1 MSLTFW
7 ADPQAKFHS
16 VIPAEAGIQKSQ
28 PETFFSR
35 QGVDPLKT
43 QDCGELRA
51 AHDGS
56 ATTLAGWVSRR
67 RDHGG
72 IIFIDLRDRSGF
84 VQVVLNP
91 ENLSGDDY
99 ATAERLRSEWCVQVT
114 GAVQKRPEGSENLAL
129 PTGEIEV
136 MASGVTVLNQSQ
148 TPPFYITDD
157 VEADESLRLRYRY
170 LDLRRPA
177 MQENLRL
184 RHRAVKYIRD
194 YLDDHGFLEIET
206 PILIKSTP
214 EGARDFLV
222 PSRMQPG
229 NFYALPQSPQQLKQ
243 LLMVSGVE
251 RYFQIA
257 RCFRDEDLRADRQP
271 EFTQLDLE
279 MSFVSESDVLTLIEG
294 LYAGLVREL
303 TPQFKVKTP
312 FPRLTYDDVMAR
324 YGSDKPDL
332 RYGLEMADVSD
343 LAAETEFRVFHG
355 ILDRGG
361 IIKAM
366 AVPGQGRLSG
376 SDMRRMEETAKE
388 FGAAG
393 MSHVRLT
400 GDGPLD
406 TLEDGDALLSPGLR
420 MPPEWVIR
428 LAQRAGASR
437 GDLILLMAGPAKFA
451 NQWLASMRTHLAEQL
466 ELADPHTLAFAF
478 VTDFPM
484 FDWDD
489 DAQRWDSTH
498 HPFTAPA
505 PGCEAML
512 DGDDFSAIPSRAYDL
527 VCNGSELASGSIRIH
542 RRDMQEKVFAI
553 LGYTH
558 EQVQER
564 FGHILE
570 AFDYGAPPHGGI
582 APGIDRLVA
591 ILAGADSLREVI
603 AFPKTQSGSDLLFG
617 APAPVDFPQLR
628 DLGIRVVE

>member
-1 MSLTFW
+1 M
-7 ADPQAKFHS
+7 
-16 VIPAEAGIQKSQ
+16 
-28 PETFFSR
+28 
-35 QGVDPLKT
+35 
-43 QDCGELRA
+43 RA
-51 AHDGS
+51 AQDGT
-56 ATTLAGWVSRR
+56 ATILSGWVSRR

-84 VQVVLNP
+84 VQVVFNP
-91 ENLSGDDY
+91 EQIPIEDY
-99 ATAERLRSEWCVQVT
+99 ETAERLRSEWCIQVEGT
-114 GAVQKRPEGSENLAL
+114 VRRRPAGSENPAL
-129 PTGEIEV
+129 PTGDVEV
-136 MASGVTVLNQSQ
+136 MAQRVTVLNQSL

-157 VEADESLRLRYRY
+157 VDADESLRLRYRY
-170 LDLRRPA
+170 LDLRRPT
-177 MQENLRL
+177 MQNNLRL
-184 RHRAVKYIRD
+184 RHQVVKYIRD
-194 YLDDHGFLEIET
+194 YLDGHGFLEIET

-214 EGARDFLV
+214 EGARDYLV

-229 NFYALPQSPQQLKQ
+229 SFYALPQSPQQLKQ

-251 RYFQIA
+251 KYFQIA

-279 MSFVSESDVLTLIEG
+279 MSFVNEEDVLGLIEG
-294 LYAGLVREL
+294 LYAGVVREL
-303 TPQFKVKTP
+303 TPEFKVKTP
-312 FPRLTYDDVMAR
+312 FPRLSYDDAMAR

-332 RYGLEMADVSD
+332 RFGLEMADVSD

-366 AVPGQGRLSG
+366 AVPGQAGRTG

-393 MSHVRLT
+393 MSHVRITGEGSLETLT
-400 GDGPLD
+400 DGD
-406 TLEDGDALLSPGLR
+406 TLFSSGLR
-420 MPPEWVIR
+420 MPAEWVRR
-428 LAQRAGASR
+428 LAERAGASR
-437 GDLILLMAGPAKFA
+437 GDLIVLMAGPPRQA
-451 NQWLASMRTHLAEQL
+451 NQWLAAMRDHLAEQMQ
-466 ELADPHTLAFAF
+466 LADSNMLAFAF
-478 VTDFPM
+478 VTDFPL
-484 FDWDD
+484 FEWND
-489 DAQRWDSTH
+489 DASRWDSTH

-505 PGCEAML
+505 PGCEGML
-512 DGDDFSAIPSRAYDL
+512 NGEDLSSIPSRAYDL

-542 RRDMQEKVFAI
+542 QREMQERIFGI
-553 LGYTH
+553 LGYSPD
-558 EQVQER
+558 QVSER

-617 APAPVDFPQLR
+617 APSPVDTIQLR
-628 DLGIRVVE
+628 DLSIRVVE

>member
-1 MSLTFW
+1 M
-7 ADPQAKFHS
+7 
-16 VIPAEAGIQKSQ
+16 
-28 PETFFSR
+28 
-35 QGVDPLKT
+35 
-43 QDCGELRA
+43 
-51 AHDGS
+51 
-56 ATTLAGWVSRR
+56 
-67 RDHGG
+67 
-72 IIFIDLRDRSGF
+72 
-84 VQVVLNP
+84 LNP
-91 ENLSGDDY
+91 EHLPAEDY
-99 ATAERLRSEWCVQVT
+99 ETAERLRSEWCIEVT
-114 GAVQKRPEGSENLAL
+114 GTVRLRPEGSENPTL
-129 PTGEIEV
+129 PTGEVEV
-136 MASGVTVLNQSQ
+136 MVEGLTVLNQSL

-157 VEADESLRLRYRY
+157 VDADESLRLRYRY
-170 LDLRRPA
+170 LDLRRPR
-177 MQENLRL
+177 MQDNLRL
-184 RHRAVKYIRD
+184 RHKAVKYIRD
-194 YLDDHGFLEIET
+194 YLDDHDFLEIET

-214 EGARDFLV
+214 EGARDYLV
-222 PSRMQPG
+222 PSRTHPG

-279 MSFVSESDVLTLIEG
+279 MSFVEEEDVLGLIEG

-312 FPRLTYDDVMAR
+312 FQRLSYADAMAR
-324 YGSDKPDL
+324 FGSDKPDL

-366 AVPGQGRLSG
+366 AVPGQGGLTG

-400 GDGPLD
+400 GEGSLD
-406 TLEDGDALLSPGLR
+406 SLSDDDALLSPGLR
-420 MPPEWVIR
+420 MPVEWVRR
-428 LAQRAGASR
+428 LAGRSGAQR
-437 GDLILLMAGPAKFA
+437 GDLILLMAGPPRLA
-451 NQWLASMRTHLAEQL
+451 NQWLASMRSHLAARM
-466 ELADPHTLAFAF
+466 ELADPSTLSFAF
-478 VTDFPM
+478 VTDFPL
-484 FDWDD
+484 FEWDD
-489 DAQRWDSTH
+489 DANRWDSAH

-512 DGDDFSAIPSRAYDL
+512 DGEDFSSIPSRAYDL

-542 RRDMQEKVFAI
+542 RRDLQEKVFRI
-553 LGYTH
+553 LGYSP
-558 EQVQER
+558 EQITER

-617 APAPVDFPQLR
+617 APSEVDPAQLR
-628 DLGIRVVE
+628 DLAIRTVE

>member
-1 MSLTFW
+1 M
-7 ADPQAKFHS
+7 
-16 VIPAEAGIQKSQ
+16 VNGI
-28 PETFFSR
+28 
-35 QGVDPLKT
+35 
-43 QDCGELRA
+43 
-51 AHDGS
+51 
-56 ATTLAGWVSRR
+56 
-67 RDHGG
+67 
-72 IIFIDLRDRSGF
+72 
-84 VQVVLNP
+84 
-91 ENLSGDDY
+91 
-99 ATAERLRSEWCVQVT
+99 
-114 GAVQKRPEGSENLAL
+114 
-129 PTGEIEV
+129 
-136 MASGVTVLNQSQ
+136 TVLNQSQ

-157 VEADESLRLRYRY
+157 VDADESLRLRYRY
-170 LDLRRPA
+170 LDLRRPV

-184 RHRAVKYIRD
+184 RHRVVKYIRD
-194 YLDDHGFLEIET
+194 YLDDHNFLEIET

-279 MSFVSESDVLTLIEG
+279 MSFVSEPDILNLIEG
-294 LYAGLVREL
+294 LYVGLVREL
-303 TPQFKVKTP
+303 TPKFKVKTP
-312 FPRLTYDDVMAR
+312 FPYLTYDDAMAR

-343 LAAETEFRVFHG
+343 LAAETEFRVFRS

-366 AVPGQGRLSG
+366 AVPGQGGLSG

-393 MSHVRLT
+393 MSHVRLP

-406 TLEDGDALLSPGLR
+406 AITDGDALLSPGLR

-428 LAQRAGASR
+428 LSQRAGANR
-437 GDLILLMAGPAKFA
+437 GDLILLMAGPPKLA
-451 NQWLASMRTHLAEQL
+451 NQWLASMRSYLADQL
-466 ELADPHTLAFAF
+466 ELADPHALAFAF

-505 PGCEAML
+505 AGCETML
-512 DGDDFSAIPSRAYDL
+512 DGDDLSAIPSRAYDL

-542 RRDMQEKVFAI
+542 QREMQEKIFAI
-553 LGYTH
+553 LGHTP

-591 ILAGADSLREVI
+591 MLAGADSLREVI

-617 APAPVDFPQLR
+617 APAPVDQTQLR
-628 DLGIRVVE
+628 DLSIRIAE

>member
-1 MSLTFW
+1 M
-7 ADPQAKFHS
+7 
-16 VIPAEAGIQKSQ
+16 
-28 PETFFSR
+28 
-35 QGVDPLKT
+35 
-43 QDCGELRA
+43 RA
-51 AHDGS
+51 AHDGTV
-56 ATTLAGWVSRR
+56 TTLSGWVSRR

-72 IIFIDLRDRSGF
+72 IIFIDLRDRSGY

-91 ENLSGDDY
+91 EHLPAEDY
-99 ATAERLRSEWCVQVT
+99 ETAERLRSEWCIEVT
-114 GAVQKRPEGSENLAL
+114 GAVRLRPEGSENPAL
-129 PTGEIEV
+129 PTGEVEV
-136 MASGVTVLNQSQ
+136 MVEGLTVLNQPL

-157 VEADESLRLRYRY
+157 VDADESLRLRYRY
-170 LDLRRPA
+170 LDLRRPK
-177 MQENLRL
+177 MQDNLRL
-184 RHRAVKYIRD
+184 RHQAVKYIRD
-194 YLDDHGFLEIET
+194 YLDGHGFLEIET

-214 EGARDFLV
+214 EGARDYLV
-222 PSRMQPG
+222 PSRTHPG

-271 EFTQLDLE
+271 VCFRDEDLRADRQPEFTQLDLE
-279 MSFVSESDVLTLIEG
+279 MSFVEEEDVLGLIEG

-303 TPQFKVKTP
+303 APQFKVKTP
-312 FPRLTYDDVMAR
+312 FQRLSYADAMAR
-324 YGSDKPDL
+324 FGSDKPDL

-366 AVPGQGRLSG
+366 AVPGMARLTG

-393 MSHVRLT
+393 MSHVRLS
-400 GDGPLD
+400 GDGPLESLTD
-406 TLEDGDALLSPGLR
+406 DDALLSPGLR
-420 MPPEWVIR
+420 MPVEWVRR
-428 LAQRAGASR
+428 LADRSGAQR
-437 GDLILLMAGPAKFA
+437 GDLIILMAGSARLA
-451 NQWLASMRTHLAEQL
+451 NQWLAAMRTHLAIQMK
-466 ELADPHTLAFAF
+466 LADPATLSFAF
-478 VTDFPM
+478 VTDFPL
-484 FDWDD
+484 FEWDD
-489 DAQRWDSTH
+489 DAGRWDSAH

-505 PGCEAML
+505 PGCEYML
-512 DGDDFSAIPSRAYDL
+512 DGGDLASIPSRAYDL

-542 RRDMQEKVFAI
+542 RRDLQEKVFSI
-553 LGYTH
+553 LGYSS
-558 EQVQER
+558 EQISER

-617 APAPVDFPQLR
+617 APSEVDAGQLR
-628 DLGIRVVE
+628 DLAIRLVD

>member
-1 MSLTFW
+1 M
-7 ADPQAKFHS
+7 
-16 VIPAEAGIQKSQ
+16 
-28 PETFFSR
+28 
-35 QGVDPLKT
+35 
-43 QDCGELRA
+43 
-51 AHDGS
+51 
-56 ATTLAGWVSRR
+56 
-67 RDHGG
+67 
-72 IIFIDLRDRSGF
+72 
-84 VQVVLNP
+84 QVVLNP
-91 ENLSGDDY
+91 EHLSQADY
-99 ATAERLRSEWCVQVT
+99 DVAQRLRSEWCVQVT
-114 GAVQKRPEGSENLAL
+114 GTVRKRPEGSENPALA
-129 PTGEIEV
+129 TGDVEV
-136 MASGVTVLNQSQ
+136 MADNVTALNQSL

-157 VEADESLRLRYRY
+157 VDADESLRLRYRY

-184 RHRAVKYIRD
+184 RHQVVKYIRD
-194 YLDDHGFLEIET
+194 YLDSHGFLEIET

-229 NFYALPQSPQQLKQ
+229 SFYALPQSPQQLKQ

-279 MSFVSESDVLTLIEG
+279 MSFVSEPDVLTLIEG
-294 LYAGLVREL
+294 LYAGIVRDL

-312 FPRLTYDDVMAR
+312 FQYLTYADAMAR

-366 AVPGQGRLSG
+366 AVPGQGGLSG

-406 TLEDGDALLSPGLR
+406 SLCDGDALLSPGLR
-420 MPPEWVIR
+420 MPTEWVVR
-428 LAQRAGASR
+428 LAQRAGANR
-437 GDLILLMAGPAKFA
+437 GDLITLMAGPPKLA
-451 NQWLASMRTHLAEQL
+451 NQWLASMRSYLAERL
-466 ELADPHTLAFAF
+466 ELADPHALAFAF

-484 FDWDD
+484 FEWDD
-489 DAQRWDSTH
+489 DSQRWDSTH

-505 PGCEAML
+505 PGCEGML
-512 DGDDFSAIPSRAYDL
+512 DGDDLANIPSRAYDL

-542 RRDMQEKVFAI
+542 QREMQEKIFGI
-553 LGYTH
+553 LGYTP

-617 APAPVDFPQLR
+617 APAAVDFSQLK
-628 DLGIRVVE
+628 DLGIRIVE

>member
-1 MSLTFW
+1 M
-7 ADPQAKFHS
+7 
-16 VIPAEAGIQKSQ
+16 PALNI
-28 PETFFSR
+28 
-35 QGVDPLKT
+35 GVDPLKT
-43 QDCGELRA
+43 HDCGELRA

-56 ATTLAGWVSRR
+56 VTTLAGWVSRR

-91 ENLSGDDY
+91 ENLSPDDY
-99 ATAERLRSEWCVQVT
+99 ETAERLRSEWCVQIT
-114 GAVQKRPEGSENLAL
+114 GTVQLRPEGSENPTL

-136 MASGVTVLNQSQ
+136 MTNAITVLNQSQ

-157 VEADESLRLRYRY
+157 VDADESLRLRYRY
-170 LDLRRPA
+170 LDLRRPV

-184 RHRAVKYIRD
+184 RHRVVKYIRD
-194 YLDDHGFLEIET
+194 YLDGHNFLEIET

-214 EGARDFLV
+214 EGARDYLV

-279 MSFVSESDVLTLIEG
+279 MSFVSEPDVLNLIEG

-303 TPQFKVKTP
+303 TPQFKIKTP
-312 FPRLTYDDVMAR
+312 FPYLSYDDAMAR

-366 AVPGQGRLSG
+366 AVPGQGGLSG

-393 MSHVRLT
+393 MSHVRIT
-400 GDGPLD
+400 GEGPLD
-406 TLEDGDALLSPGLR
+406 SLGEGDALLSPGLR

-428 LAQRAGASR
+428 LAQRAGANR
-437 GDLILLMAGPAKFA
+437 GDLILLMAGPAKLA
-451 NQWLASMRTHLAEQL
+451 NQWLASMRSHLAEQL
-466 ELADPHTLAFAF
+466 ELADPNTLAFAF
-478 VTDFPM
+478 ITDFPM

-505 PGCEAML
+505 PGCESML
-512 DGDDFSAIPSRAYDL
+512 DGDDLSAIPSRAYDL

-542 RRDMQEKVFAI
+542 QREMQEKVFAI
-553 LGYTH
+553 LGYTPD
-558 EQVQER
+558 QVQDR

-617 APAPVDFPQLR
+617 APAPVDHAQLR
-628 DLGIRVVE
+628 DLSIRVTE

>member
-1 MSLTFW
+1 M
-7 ADPQAKFHS
+7 
-16 VIPAEAGIQKSQ
+16 
-28 PETFFSR
+28 
-35 QGVDPLKT
+35 
-43 QDCGELRA
+43 
-51 AHDGS
+51 
-56 ATTLAGWVSRR
+56 
-67 RDHGG
+67 
-72 IIFIDLRDRSGF
+72 
-84 VQVVLNP
+84 QVVLNP
-91 ENLSGDDY
+91 EHLTQADY
-99 ATAERLRSEWCVQVT
+99 DTAERLRLEWCVQLT
-114 GAVQKRPEGSENLAL
+114 GTVSRRPAGSENPSL
-129 PTGEIEV
+129 PTGDIEV
-136 MASGVTVLNQSQ
+136 MASGITVLNQSL

-157 VEADESLRLRYRY
+157 VDADESLRLRYRY

-184 RHRAVKYIRD
+184 RHQVVKYIRD
-194 YLDDHGFLEIET
+194 YLDVHGFLEIET

-229 NFYALPQSPQQLKQ
+229 SFYALPQSPQQLKQ

-279 MSFVSESDVLTLIEG
+279 MSFVNESDVLTLIEG
-294 LYAGLVREL
+294 LYAGIVREL
-303 TPQFKVKTP
+303 TPQFKVETP
-312 FPRLTYDDVMAR
+312 FTYLTYADAMAR

-366 AVPGQGRLSG
+366 AVPGQGGLSG
-376 SDMRRMEETAKE
+376 SDMRRMEDVAKE

-400 GDGPLD
+400 GEGVLD
-406 TLEDGDALLSPGLR
+406 TLADGDALLSPGLR
-420 MPPEWVIR
+420 MPAEWVIR
-428 LAQRAGASR
+428 LAERAGANR
-437 GDLILLMAGPAKFA
+437 GDLIILMAGPPKQA
-451 NQWLASMRTHLAEQL
+451 NQWLASMRSYLAEQL
-466 ELADPHTLAFAF
+466 QLADPHTLAFAF

-505 PGCEAML
+505 PGCEGML
-512 DGDDFSAIPSRAYDL
+512 DGDDLANIPSRAYDL

-542 RRDMQEKVFAI
+542 QREMQEKIFGI
-553 LGYTH
+553 LGYTP

-617 APAPVDFPQLR
+617 APAEVDFSQLK
-628 DLGIRVVE
+628 DLGIRTVE

>member
-1 MSLTFW
+1 M
-7 ADPQAKFHS
+7 
-16 VIPAEAGIQKSQ
+16 
-28 PETFFSR
+28 
-35 QGVDPLKT
+35 
-43 QDCGELRA
+43 RA
-51 AHDGS
+51 AHEGS

-91 ENLSGDDY
+91 EYLPEADY
-99 ATAERLRSEWCVQVT
+99 NTAERLRSEWCVQVT
-114 GAVQKRPEGSENLAL
+114 GAIQKRPAGSENAAL
-129 PTGEIEV
+129 PTGEVEV
-136 MASGVTVLNQSQ
+136 MANALTVLNQSL

-157 VEADESLRLRYRY
+157 VDADESLRLRYRY

-184 RHRAVKYIRD
+184 RHQVVKYIRD
-194 YLDDHGFLEIET
+194 YLDAHGFLEIET

-229 NFYALPQSPQQLKQ
+229 SFYALPQSPQQLKQ

-279 MSFVSESDVLTLIEG
+279 MSFVSESDVLPLIEG
-294 LYAGLVREL
+294 LYAGIVRDL
-303 TPQFKVKTP
+303 TPQFEVKTP
-312 FPRLTYDDVMAR
+312 FPYLTYADAMER

-332 RYGLEMADVSD
+332 RYGLEMTDVSD
-343 LAAETEFRVFHG
+343 LAAETDFRVFHG

-361 IIKAM
+361 IIKSM
-366 AVPGQGRLSG
+366 AVPGQGGLSG
-376 SDMRRMEETAKE
+376 SDMRRMEDVAKE
-388 FGAAG
+388 FGAGG

-400 GDGPLD
+400 GQGPVV
-406 TLEDGDALLSPGLR
+406 TLEKEDALLSPGLR
-420 MPPEWVIR
+420 MPAEWVIR
-428 LAQRAGASR
+428 LAERAGANR
-437 GDLILLMAGPAKFA
+437 GDLIILMAGPPKLA
-451 NQWLASMRTHLAEQL
+451 NQWLASMRSYLAEQL
-466 ELADPHTLAFAF
+466 QLANPRTLAFAF

-484 FDWDD
+484 FEWDD

-505 PGCEAML
+505 SGCEDML
-512 DGDDFSAIPSRAYDL
+512 DGDDLSNIPSRAYDL

-542 RRDMQEKVFAI
+542 RREMQEKIFGI
-553 LGYTH
+553 LGYTP
-558 EQVQER
+558 EQVQDR

-617 APAPVDFPQLR
+617 APAAVDFSQLK
-628 DLGIRVVE
+628 DLGIRTVE

>member
-1 MSLTFW
+1 M
-7 ADPQAKFHS
+7 Q
-16 VIPAEAGIQKSQ
+16 I
-28 PETFFSR
+28 
-35 QGVDPLKT
+35 
-43 QDCGELRA
+43 
-51 AHDGS
+51 
-56 ATTLAGWVSRR
+56 
-67 RDHGG
+67 
-72 IIFIDLRDRSGF
+72 
-84 VQVVLNP
+84 VLNP
-91 ENLSGDDY
+91 ENLPAEDY
-99 ATAERLRSEWCVQVT
+99 ETAERLRSEWCIEVT
-114 GAVQKRPEGSENLAL
+114 GTIRLRPEGSENPAL
-129 PTGEIEV
+129 PTGEVEV
-136 MASGVTVLNQSQ
+136 MVEGLTVLNQSL

-157 VEADESLRLRYRY
+157 VDADESLRLRYRY
-170 LDLRRPA
+170 LDLRRPR
-177 MQENLRL
+177 MQDNLRL
-184 RHRAVKYIRD
+184 RHQAVKYIRD
-194 YLDDHGFLEIET
+194 YLDGHGFLEIET

-214 EGARDFLV
+214 EGARDYLV
-222 PSRMQPG
+222 PSRTHPG

-279 MSFVSESDVLTLIEG
+279 MSFVEEEDVLGLIEG

-312 FPRLTYDDVMAR
+312 FQRLSYADAMAR
-324 YGSDKPDL
+324 FGSDKPDL

-366 AVPGQGRLSG
+366 VVPGQGGLAG

-393 MSHVRLT
+393 MSHARLT
-400 GDGPLD
+400 GEGSLD
-406 TLEDGDALLSPGLR
+406 ALTDDDALLSPGLR
-420 MPPEWVIR
+420 MPAEWVRR
-428 LAQRAGASR
+428 LAERSGAQR
-437 GDLILLMAGPAKFA
+437 GDLILLMAGPARLA
-451 NQWLASMRTHLAEQL
+451 NQWLAAMRTHLATQM
-466 ELADPHTLAFAF
+466 ELADPATLSFAF
-478 VTDFPM
+478 VTDFPL
-484 FDWDD
+484 FEWDN
-489 DAQRWDSTH
+489 DAGRWDSAH

-512 DGDDFSAIPSRAYDL
+512 DGEDFSSIPSRAYDL

-542 RRDMQEKVFAI
+542 RRDLQEKVFSI
-553 LGYTH
+553 LGYSD
-558 EQVQER
+558 QQISER

-617 APAPVDFPQLR
+617 APSQVDAGQLR
-628 DLGIRVVE
+628 DLTIRIVE